1 MTRGR
6 SDEAVQDVMLRVPTA
21 LEGGGPDGAAPAAA
35 AGEASRDAGAD
46 SDSAR
51 RSVLTGMEGGR
62 RALSADAYEYIR
74 SGLIRSR
81 YQVGQRLVLR
91 PLAAELG
98 LSPTPVREALLR
110 LVSEQALGLNDRNT
124 AVVPDITPASFRE
137 IHTLRVDL
145 ESRLIQSAALRATSD
160 ELEALLNVHE
170 QFQQACARQDEG
182 MMAAGNADFHAMLAT
197 MADLPLT
204 ANILHNLWARIGPLY
219 ALARTAPPAR
229 PPGVSHPHDDVIV
242 ALRAHDPVAATRALV
257 SDAEYA
263 RVWIEPLLPQAD
275 AGRAA

>member
-1 MTRGR
+1 MAAYWNDG
-6 SDEAVQDVMLRVPTA
+6 DEQDVMLRVVA
-21 LEGGGPDGAAPAAA
+21 WPDGRETGVP
-35 AGEASRDAGAD
+35 AGENGHRGAEPGRP
-46 SDSAR
+46 AR
-51 RSVLTGMEGGR
+51 AATDGGR

-81 YQVGQRLVLR
+81 YRVGQRLVLR

-110 LVSEQALGLNDRNT
+110 LVSEQALDLNDRNT

-137 IHTLRVDL
+137 IHRLRVDL
-145 ESRLIQSAALRATSD
+145 ESRLVQAAALRATPE
-160 ELEALLNVHE
+160 ELEALSDLHE
-170 QFQQACARQDEG
+170 RFQQACARQDEG

-197 MADLPLT
+197 MAGLPLT

-229 PPGVSHPHDDVIV
+229 PSGVPHPHDELIA

-257 SDAEYA
+257 TDADYA
-263 RVWIEPLLPQAD
+263 RSWIEPLLSQGMVEDQP
-275 AGRAA
+275 

>member
-1 MTRGR
+1 MPRAVAWPDGRETGVPAGEKGRRGAEAGR
-6 SDEAVQDVMLRVPTA
+6 SAH
-21 LEGGGPDGAAPAAA
+21 AA
-35 AGEASRDAGAD
+35 ES
-46 SDSAR
+46 
-51 RSVLTGMEGGR
+51 GR

-81 YQVGQRLVLR
+81 YRVGQRLVLR

-110 LVSEQALGLNDRNT
+110 LVSEQALDLNDRNT

-137 IHTLRVDL
+137 IHRLRVDL
-145 ESRLIQSAALRATSD
+145 ESRLIQAAALRATPEELDALSD
-160 ELEALLNVHE
+160 LHE
-170 QFQQACARQDEG
+170 RFQQACARQDEG

-229 PPGVSHPHDDVIV
+229 PPGVPHPHDELIA
-242 ALRAHDPVAATRALV
+242 ALRAHDPDAATRALIA
-257 SDAEYA
+257 DADYA
-263 RVWIEPLLPQAD
+263 RSWIEPLLPLAD
-275 AGRAA
+275 AGSTV